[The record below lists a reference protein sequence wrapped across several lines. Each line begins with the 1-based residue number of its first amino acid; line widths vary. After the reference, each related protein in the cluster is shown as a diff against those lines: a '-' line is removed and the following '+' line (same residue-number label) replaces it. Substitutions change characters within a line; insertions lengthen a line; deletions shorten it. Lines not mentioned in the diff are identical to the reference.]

1 MSSLLERLEVHQDQ
15 LQDWLRRGLYV
26 VLVGVFVAVGAFII
40 ASEVI
45 LPSNTRVA
53 LEENDVAP
61 RDVLA
66 PRSLKYESEV
76 LTAAKREAA
85 VNAVRDI
92 YDPPDPSVESEQIRL
107 ARQILDYIENIRYD
121 DFATLEQKKADLAAI
136 SDLTLDEDIAKALLK
151 IEDDETWRA
160 IDAQVMRLL
169 EREMSGEVRE
179 DNIQAIKDNLPN
191 LISASYSE
199 TEVQVITAIVSD
211 LIRVNAFFN
220 EELTNQARLEAANN
234 VPVEVRVFVQG
245 QMVIREGE
253 IATAAHIEAL
263 EQFGL
268 LQGTKRK
275 VERFLGGLVAMGLVT
290 TILGGYIR
298 QFHPKVYVDAYLMLL
313 LGILFLIFLAGVRLI
328 DSESPNRMYY
338 YPASAFAFLV
348 ATLVGSQF
356 AIVSIAAL
364 ASLAGIMGGNSF
376 EFALLIVLGGTL
388 GVLSL
393 GRIDRLNT
401 YFVAGSVVS
410 TGSVAIAVI
419 FALSTDDTPSV
430 ATLFFQIV
438 GALANGPLSVAVA
451 LMGLYL
457 VSSVLN
463 IPTSLKIIELLQPN
477 HPLLTRLLREAPGT
491 YQHSLQVANLAEL
504 AAQRVGANAALLR
517 VAAMYHDVGK
527 ILNPHFFVENQA
539 DGVNPHDTLDNPTQS
554 ARIITGHVRE
564 GARLARRYHLPN
576 RIRDFILE
584 HHGTTQVVYFY
595 RQALKRSEQ
604 TGEPVNIEDFSYPGP
619 RPQSRATAI
628 LMLADGCE
636 SSVRA
641 RRPQSRE
648 DIEET
653 VNYIFE
659 TRLASGELDDSG
671 LTLNDLR
678 QLRESFLTSLQ
689 GIFHPRIAYPGS
701 PGNVPENGV
710 SQLSA
715 GPNKKLDIS
724 LTQEH
729 DIVREEDADVDDPNQ
744 TDTEPPA
751 EPKELPQD
759 RDVQPSKAPSPA
771 GTAEQLAEKDNENEE
786 ENEPVATEADTENV
800 ESVASNEGNS

>member
-1 MSSLLERLEVHQDQ
+1 MSSLLERLEIRQEP
-15 LQDWLRRGLYV
+15 LQYWLERGFYV
-26 VLVGVFVAVGAFII
+26 VLVGLFVAVGGFII

-45 LPSNTRVA
+45 LPSSTRVS

-76 LTAAKREAA
+76 LTAAKRDAA
-85 VNAVRDI
+85 VNEVRDI
-92 YDPPDPSVESEQIRL
+92 YDPPDPAVESEQRRR
-107 ARQILDYIENIRYD
+107 ARQILDYIENVRYD
-121 DFATLEQKKADLAAI
+121 DFASLEQKKADLAAI
-136 SDLTLDEDIAKALLK
+136 SDLTLSDSVAEMLLKTDDEDR
-151 IEDDETWRA
+151 WRA

-179 DNIQAIKDNLPN
+179 DNIQAIIDDLPN

-199 TEVQVITAIVSD
+199 NEVQIITAIVGD
-211 LIRVNAFFN
+211 LIRVNVFFN
-220 EELTNQARLEAANN
+220 EELTNQAKIEAANN
-234 VPVEVRVFVQG
+234 VPVEVRTFASG

-275 VERFLGGLVAMGLVT
+275 VERFLGGVVAMGLIT
-290 TILGGYIR
+290 TILGGYLK
-298 QFHPKVYVDAYLMLL
+298 QFHPKVYVDAYMMAL
-313 LGILFLIFLAGVRLI
+313 LGVMFLIFLACVRLI
-328 DSESPNRMYY
+328 DPESSSRLYY
-338 YPASAFAFLV
+338 YPAAALAFLV
-348 ATLVGSQF
+348 ATLVGAQF
-356 AIVSIAAL
+356 AIVTIAAL
-364 ASLAGIMGGNSF
+364 AALAGVMGGSSL
-376 EFALLIVLGGTL
+376 EFALLIVLPGTL
-388 GVLSL
+388 GILSL
-393 GRIDRLNT
+393 GRIERLNS

-410 TGSVAIAVI
+410 TGSVAIAVV
-419 FALSTDDTPSV
+419 FALSAENTPSV
-430 ATLFFQIV
+430 VTIFFQIV
-438 GALANGPLSVAVA
+438 GALANGPFSVAVA
-451 LMGLYL
+451 LMGLYV

-463 IPTSLKIIELLQPN
+463 IPTTLKILELSQPN

-504 AAQRVGANAALLR
+504 AAQRVGANAALVR

-539 DGVNPHDTLDNPTQS
+539 DGVNPHDTLNNPLQS
-554 ARIITGHVRE
+554 AKIITGHVTE
-564 GARLARRYHLPN
+564 GARLARRYHLPS

-584 HHGTTQVVYFY
+584 HHGMTQVMFFY
-595 RQALKRSEQ
+595 RTALEQAEH
-604 TGEPVNIEDFSYPGP
+604 TGEAVNIADYTYPGP
-619 RPQSRATAI
+619 RPQSRETAI

-641 RRPQSRE
+641 RRPQSRG

-659 TRLASGELDDSG
+659 ARLSSGELDDSG

-678 QLRESFLTSLQ
+678 ELRESFLTSLQ

-701 PGNVPENGV
+701 PGKTESQTLPQADP
-710 SQLSA
+710 SQLPPVV
-715 GPNKKLDIS
+715 GKRQDIS
-724 LTQEH
+724 LTQEYGAVQVEGMPIAELS
-729 DIVREEDADVDDPNQ
+729 DSDPTPNGAVSADDDV
-744 TDTEPPA
+744 TPA
-751 EPKELPQD
+751 EPAEPVEDKQPEKPQPETAPVVKND
-759 RDVQPSKAPSPA
+759 EVAPS
-771 GTAEQLAEKDNENEE
+771 AEQEQEE
-786 ENEPVATEADTENV
+786 DDT
-800 ESVASNEGNS
+800 A